1 MKRKIFSKLLMG
13 AFLIASISSF
23 VSCKDY
29 DDDIKKN
36 TDAIG
41 ALQTTVNNLQ
51 SALDAAKAEAN
62 TAHAAF
68 ALKTQVASDI
78 AAATKGLATEDAV
91 AQVKKA
97 NEDAVAALAAE
108 IKALATIDALEAA
121 KKEAA
126 DALAKAMEGTATKE
140 DLDKVSVA
148 VSAIDS
154 KLDGINTALAE
165 TNNNVKAN
173 ADAIAAAQKNIETQQ
188 AAIAALQEALK
199 GAGSSSAIDD
209 LKGEVG
215 KANQEISSVKGELA
229 KAQADLAALRTALN
243 SKGNQAAIDALDAK
257 VKELEALKTELADL
271 KSAVTKL
278 QDLSEVKDLM
288 KKADEKVDKVSTN
301 INLLTVF
308 VTKQLR
314 GIVFQPNFYY
324 GGIEAAEVPAIVY
337 QPLTNAGVDFRYNKL
352 GVAAAQNVAGTGR
365 LNPSNA
371 NSGWLKQM
379 TAANVGGWGIGCFT
393 ANPNQVL
400 TTDIL
405 TNAVPTVN
413 TFVTVLTPNT
423 NVSYHMNPSNAGKEN
438 IKGVTAISD
447 DKVYITRTAAS
458 NPRIVS
464 WDVANGMLNAEVA
477 VTYPQIA
484 QNGAGTNVTV
494 MATQVAYQGAQGDT
508 IITSDYH
515 ALAPS
520 LWSDLVIA
528 DKGAA
533 NVGQPACG
541 IINYNARHTFDLAR
555 DAVSTPAN
563 QAPAGWPNNANFVA
577 NGAAHT
583 INWNSNG
590 VDLNSIF
597 EIHGFHKI
605 FNRNGAQAAN
615 GGALGQE
622 YVITAA
628 QLKQWG
634 LELRYSLVEYTT
646 GTELTEQT
654 TTHAQL
660 KGSTLVPYGINEN
673 QTNASIGRMPLVRIE
688 LYDTKNNA
696 LVKRGYSKWLIT
708 AERAKDVNIE
718 MGNGTRYWTCQN
730 IGDLLQWN
738 QVESKV
744 LDNNEIQANGIAKTT
759 FELLYGID
767 GGTPNTNIASE
778 AVSPIAARTFIK
790 WNGNWTPAGNL
801 GIYSGAG
808 MTIGGAA
815 YGVEALNN
823 TVISYIFNTAGSNR
837 TGQIRFTL
845 TPTQIKML
853 LAKHNAR
860 GNRFIAA
867 NGAEVTELNN
877 ADFNDE
883 VEFEIATRLYDVAQG
898 GKPDVY
904 IVWKYTISKLALTM
918 NKIADYWYASNNTVA
933 KTGVDEIHVSVPV
946 IGETTPIQANVGL
959 FNGDLLNTIVHNDLA
974 VAPVNQGEWGYTVAK
989 LENGQR
995 AAIAGTPNLAP
1006 ATGIITRLQFYN
1018 VGNTGFG
1025 GNGAFTPATAGAPAF
1040 AANTRGD
1047 VMKAASGANYLLVPQ
1062 GTNLW
1067 AFRYQT
1073 AGANRNTYRDAGA
1086 QIVAQIVRRNTV
1098 ANGNPNTYYEDQTV
1112 FELLNNDYA
1121 KDLVNAASHNDLA
1134 NTLTGHVRANVSLAC
1149 DALVQVNLTN
1159 PTFDVKF
1166 LRPVDIKG
1174 VESRIFRDA
1183 TDGGNILN
1191 LVDLVQF
1198 NDWRERWNPAFGTST
1213 ANLFNTQTVG
1223 GVTGPNYQSPKWGS
1237 VTSNYYQYYQ
1247 VTRIEANIAG
1257 ITTDMNNGTLGQ
1269 TLLSSVTAN
1278 AQFENVFNQSA
1289 GSRSALMFGY
1299 RQNAAGTWIAP
1310 GGTLPAAGPAN
1321 VLIAFPNT
1329 GAAGAQGVAQ
1339 LKYSNNQ
1346 TTVGTFKVRVPIVV
1360 TYYWGTQ
1367 TTYVD
1372 LTVDNTLQN

>member
-1 MKRKIFSKLLMG
+1 MG

-51 SALDAAKAEAN
+51 QALDAAKAEAN

-271 KSAVTKL
+271 KTAVTKL

-379 TAANVGGWGIGCFT
+379 TAANVGGWGIGYFT
-393 ANPNQVL
+393 TYPGDVL
-400 TTDIL
+400 TTDIA
-405 TNAVPTVN
+405 TGVAPTVN

-458 NPRIVS
+458 NPRIAS

-484 QNGAGTNVTV
+484 QSIAGTNVTV

-520 LWSDLVIA
+520 LWGDLVIA

-904 IVWKYTISKLALTM
+904 IVWKYKISKLALTM
-918 NKIADYWYASNNTVA
+918 NKIADYWYAKNNVVA
-933 KTGVDEIHVSVPV
+933 KSGVDEIHVSVPV
-946 IGETTPIQANVGL
+946 IGETTPIAADVAN
-959 FNGDLLNTIVHNDLA
+959 FNGDLLNTIVKNDLA
-974 VAPVNQGEWGYTVAK
+974 VAPANAGIEWGYTVANITNDQK
-989 LENGQR
+989 N
-995 AAIAGTPNLAP
+995 AIAGTPIVTP
-1006 ATGIITRLQFYN
+1006 AQGIITRPVFYN
-1018 VGNTGFG
+1018 IGSTGFG
-1025 GNGAFTPATAGAPAF
+1025 GNGTWTPTGGPTF
-1040 AANTRGD
+1040 AANTKGD
-1047 VMKAASGANYLLVPQ
+1047 VMKAASGANYLLVAR
-1062 GTNLW
+1062 GTDLW

-1073 AGANRNTYRDAGA
+1073 AGATRNTYRDAGA
-1086 QIVAQIVRRNTV
+1086 VIVAQIVRRTTV
-1098 ANGNPNTYYEDQTV
+1098 PNANPNTYYEDETV
-1112 FELLNNDYA
+1112 FVLLNNAYA
-1121 KDLVNAASHNDLA
+1121 KDLVNAASHTDLA
-1134 NTLTGHVRANVSLAC
+1134 NSLTGHVRARVELAC
-1149 DALVQVNLTN
+1149 DARIQVKLTN

-1174 VESRIFRDA
+1174 VDARIFRDA
-1183 TDGGNILN
+1183 TDGGNVLN
-1191 LVDLVQF
+1191 LVDLIQF

-1213 ANLFNTQTVG
+1213 ANLFNANANGT
-1223 GVTGPNYQSPKWGS
+1223 PNYASPKWGA
-1237 VTSNYYQYYQ
+1237 VTNNYFQYYQ
-1247 VTRIEANIAG
+1247 VQSISADIAN

-1269 TLLSSVTAN
+1269 TLLRNVTSN
-1278 AQFENVFNQSA
+1278 AQFTNVPQIAAN
-1289 GSRSALMFGY
+1289 SRSAVMFGY
-1299 RQNAAGTWIAP
+1299 STASGAWAAP
-1310 GGTLPAAGPAN
+1310 
-1321 VLIAFPNT
+1321 T
-1329 GAAGAQGVAQ
+1329 GAFVVMPGTGAGINA
-1339 LKYSNNQ
+1339 LKYENNQ
-1346 TTVGTFKVRVPIVV
+1346 TTVGTFKVRVPLVV
-1360 TYYWGTQ
+1360 EYFWGTLR
-1367 TTYVD
+1367 TTVD